1 MEFAHII
8 EIAILIFLLIDVILL
23 CVLLAMEVMNRKR

>member
-23 CVLLAMEVMNRKR
+23 CVLLAMEVMNKKR